1 MHFEREFAG
10 EDYDGKNELKINVMK
25 KTYHLCLSSEDEVM
39 FRDTEDY
46 NRGFNCFALALHKTG
61 STGLADAFMS
71 NHFHIVVQTEN
82 PDGFMGAIRMP
93 YCKYFNAKYGR
104 TGRLGE
110 KNHFCIAVEG
120 LHHHLAVISYVFRNP
135 LHHGMAPIAYAYP
148 HSSVNAIFMK
158 EMGKKPESCLLPQKS
173 FYRHIGRRSDFPDSY
188 RMSDD
193 GLFLRESVIDVV
205 QVENMFATPR
215 TFDYYMNRK
224 SSEEW
229 TAEQEKDRNG
239 ASPVTLADIEYG
251 ITLNPL
257 NQMLINEGGKG
268 KLQTYVRYTSL

>member
-1 MHFEREFAG
+1 
-10 EDYDGKNELKINVMK
+10 
-25 KTYHLCLSSEDEVM
+25 
-39 FRDTEDY
+39 
-46 NRGFNCFALALHKTG
+46 
-61 STGLADAFMS
+61 
-71 NHFHIVVQTEN
+71 
-82 PDGFMGAIRMP
+82 
-93 YCKYFNAKYGR
+93 
-104 TGRLGE
+104 
-110 KNHFCIAVEG
+110 
-120 LHHHLAVISYVFRNP
+120 
-135 LHHGMAPIAYAYP
+135 
-148 HSSVNAIFMK
+148 
-158 EMGKKPESCLLPQKS
+158 
-173 FYRHIGRRSDFPDSY
+173 
-188 RMSDD
+188 MSDD